1 MTTTLQFLIPGP
13 EANAAIIFF
22 DPFQNV
28 GGSGELVPKQ
38 LPGHLPG
45 ECGHPPTLHQPTT
58 GTYPISPSLS
68 FSLSR

>member
-1 MTTTLQFLIPGP
+1 MTMTTTLQFLSPGP

-45 ECGHPPTLHQPTT
+45 ECGHPPALDQPTS
-58 GTYPISPSLS
+58 GTYP
-68 FSLSR
+68 FSLSRSISS